1 MKPIEPGETQ
11 SVTVMRLY
19 QHAVREG
26 GIEPGRAAEQLQVS
40 EDEAAAALAELRE
53 LGLLRR
59 LSVAHTRLV
68 AINPQTAAAD
78 RLGPR
83 EHSLREEQSRLAR
96 QRAAIEAFMP
106 VHLEAAMGQYPA
118 EGVEVVDDPELLHK
132 MISEMTA
139 VSQTEA
145 CVIQPF
151 GIRTQEEAD
160 LGLPKYLNLL
170 GRGVRQRT
178 LCQHSVRYS
187 ATTKQGVA
195 ELCAAGAEV
204 RTLDVLPPRM
214 IVIDGAQAILP
225 GPDPAELGVV
235 VRNSAVARY
244 LTGVFDIFWMAATP
258 FSGLGQ
264 GPRDRD
270 ISRDIDSAIVR
281 LLTTGAKDEV
291 IARRLG
297 ISLRTCRRRIAN
309 LMDDIGADSR
319 FQAGYL
325 ARQYE
330 ERRAGAA
337 GPGVGSAATL
347 RRVPGL
353 AARAS

>member
-1 MKPIEPGETQ
+1 M
-11 SVTVMRLY
+11 
-19 QHAVREG
+19 
-26 GIEPGRAAEQLQVS
+26 
-40 EDEAAAALAELRE
+40 
-53 LGLLRR
+53 
-59 LSVAHTRLV
+59 

-96 QRAAIEAFMP
+96 QRAAIEAFTP

-170 GRGVRQRT
+170 GRGVR
-178 LCQHSVRYS
+178 YS

-195 ELCAAGAEV
+195 ELRAAGAEV

-214 IVIDGAQAILP
+214 IFIDGSQAILP
-225 GPDPAELGVV
+225 GADHAELGVV

-297 ISLRTCRRRIAN
+297 ISLRTCCRRIAN

-330 ERRAGAA
+330 EGRASAA